1 MYCRIRSAGNI
12 THTAGTLNYRSRIE
26 ENMNT
31 SEYIYYTKVLKEQ
44 LIPATGCTE
53 PIALAYA
60 AAVGRK
66 TLGMLPQKVTA
77 AVSGSIV
84 KNVKSVVVPATSGM
98 KGIESAI
105 AAGIT
110 VGKEDSALE
119 VLSCA
124 PPDTARKISMFLKQC
139 PIEIA
144 LSSSERVFD
153 IQITMEAQG
162 HTALVRI
169 VDTHTN
175 IVLIQRNGEILLEK
189 EIPDQDGSE
198 EEGAILKIS
207 KIVEYARTCSMEDVS
222 ETIEHQI
229 SCNTALSEEGMK
241 GGWGAE
247 IGRLLL
253 LGKEAPD
260 VKLRAMAAAAAGSDA
275 RMSGCELPAV
285 INSGSGNQGLTVTMP
300 IVEYAKELNVGHEQL
315 IRALVLANLIAVRI
329 KQSIGYLSAY
339 CGAICAGC
347 SAAAGVAFLYGGNE
361 SIIEHTV
368 VNGLAILSGTIC
380 DGAKPSC
387 AAKIAMAVNA
397 GLLGFQM
404 AAKGKEFVH
413 GEGIIKKG
421 IENTIEE
428 VGVLSRDGMNITNK
442 VILDI
447 MVKG

>member
-1 MYCRIRSAGNI
+1 
-12 THTAGTLNYRSRIE
+12 
-26 ENMNT
+26 MNT

-66 TLGMLPQKVTA
+66 TLGMLPEKVTA

-124 PPDTARKISMFLKQC
+124 PPDTAQKINLFLKKC
-139 PIEIA
+139 PVKIE
-144 LSSSERVFD
+144 LSASERVFD

-162 HTALVRI
+162 HASVVRI

-175 IVLIQRNGEILLEK
+175 IVLIKRDKEILLEK
-189 EIPDQDGSE
+189 DIPEQEGNG
-198 EEGAILKIS
+198 EEGALLEIS
-207 KIVEYARTCSMEDVS
+207 KIVEYAKTCAMEDVS

-253 LGKEAPD
+253 LKAKTPD

-300 IVEYAKELNVGHEQL
+300 IVEYAKELNADHEQL

-387 AAKIAMAVNA
+387 AAKIAATE
-397 GLLGFQM
+397 
-404 AAKGKEFVH
+404 KELS
-413 GEGIIKKG
+413 KKESKTPSKKWG
-421 IENTIEE
+421 Y
-428 VGVLSRDGMNITNK
+428 
-442 VILDI
+442 
-447 MVKG
+447 

>member
-1 MYCRIRSAGNI
+1 MDNR
-12 THTAGTLNYRSRIE
+12 
-26 ENMNT
+26 
-31 SEYIYYTKVLKEQ
+31 EYIYYTKVLKEQ

-66 TLGMLPQKVTA
+66 TLGILPEKVTA

-84 KNVKSVVVPATSGM
+84 KNVKSVVVPATRGM

-110 VGKEDSALE
+110 VGREDSALE
-119 VLSCA
+119 VLACA
-124 PPDTARKISMFLKQC
+124 PPDTAQKISTFLKKC
-139 PIEIA
+139 PIKIE
-144 LSSSERVFD
+144 LSGSERIFD

-162 HTALVRI
+162 HTSFVRI

-175 IVLIQRNGEILLEK
+175 IVLIKRDEKILLEK
-189 EIPDQDGSE
+189 EISSQDNNSE
-198 EEGAILKIS
+198 KGDFLKIS
-207 KIVEYARTCSMEDVS
+207 KIVEYAATCAMEDVS

-229 SCNTALSEEGMK
+229 LCNTALSEEGMK

-253 LGKEAPD
+253 RGMETPD
-260 VKLRAMAAAAAGSDA
+260 VKLRSMAAAAAGSDA

-300 IVEYAKELNVGHEQL
+300 IVEYAKELNADHEQL
-315 IRALVLANLIAVRI
+315 IRALVLAYLIAVRM

-347 SAAAGVAFLYGGNE
+347 SAAAGVAFLYGQDE

-404 AAKGKEFVH
+404 AVEGKEFVH

-428 VGVLSRDGMNITNK
+428 VGVLSRDGMNITNQ